1 MARREISIL
10 GFSFLDAMTCGFGAV
25 VLLFMIINASVD
37 LRATQLT
44 SDLRAE
50 ADRLEE
56 EVLEGHEN
64 LVELRN
70 SLREI
75 EDENV
80 LAQGLSRRMLQTI
93 EELREELAT
102 YDQLTLAR
110 REHINQLMTDLK
122 NLEESTKRLSGGV
135 PSHAGLDHRQHHPPA
150 QPPRPAQDP
159 LQEVATGGLHHRL
172 GDHPDPA

>member
-56 EVLEGHEN
+56 EVLDGHEN

-80 LAQGLSRRMLQTI
+80 LAQARVSPAACSRPSRRCG
-93 EELREELAT
+93 R
-102 YDQLTLAR
+102 
-110 REHINQLMTDLK
+110 
-122 NLEESTKRLSGGV
+122 SW
-135 PSHAGLDHRQHHPPA
+135 PP
-150 QPPRPAQDP
+150 
-159 LQEVATGGLHHRL
+159 TTS
-172 GDHPDPA
+172 

>member
-10 GFSFLDAMTCGFGAV
+10 GFAFLDAMTCGFGAV

-56 EVLEGHEN
+56 EVLDGHEN

-80 LAQGLSRRMLQTI
+80 LAQGLSRRMIETI
-93 EELREELAT
+93 EKLRVELAT

-110 REHINQLMTDLK
+110 REHINQLMSDLK
-122 NLEESTKRLSGGV
+122 TSGREHQTAFRWSHRATRCRES
-135 PSHAGLDHRQHHPPA
+135 AYGLIS
-150 QPPRPAQDP
+150 
-159 LQEVATGGLHHRL
+159 VTAT
-172 GDHPDPA
+172 AST